1 MKRQTNYAFRYVY
14 VDGDYIRARVP
25 GCRSISYNAKVYGTK
40 RALDAALSARDF
52 ILEKKESKT
61 VASNVKVH

>member
-1 MKRQTNYAFRYVY
+1 MKQVKNTFRYVY

-52 ILEKKESKT
+52 MLEKKESKT
-61 VASNVKVH
+61 AASNVKVH